1 MKPNYFDS
9 LSYKE
14 LINAYSTKLC
24 MYIEDQRPIRKV
36 NEAVIFAFDYIVS
49 GYDVHCT
56 EINTNSAFDHDLVQW
71 FDFKKIGQLCVDNE
85 YKNIILVTEEKFK
98 GVSPSAHWEQSFKDF
113 CQKHKF
119 GYRNEMVDVDDIYDF
134 EFNERNDLILRVAW
148 NKDCLIDQLAAD
160 KLGFIKFKNA
170 CQQVFNEDG
179 NPDVV
184 LYQANKRYKKLNQK
198 SIYKKGKKY
207 IFKHS
212 KIDRKKGL
220 RIIEPKN
227 KKQFDDILMDFD
239 FVEEF
244 IDDCID
250 VETGLGVEIKDY
262 VMLYGAECHRLT
274 PNLYVQY
281 REFESI
287 GEGEWLNPESNNEYT
302 YKRTFAFNCIQEQ
315 EVELKDGSIIKAGNI
330 NQRHK
335 LKYGGDVTEVSEYGQ
350 SLQQKYILLNNEYKF
365 SISTQVVHCGIIREY
380 RSLFMCEVGDKILAE
395 DGEVEIKSI
404 DIIKEPIRVS
414 NIKTE
419 TNFMRVNGFF
429 IKSKS
434 DNFVLGVKKDKILN
448 PLFHQKALSAD
459 ESGILTE
466 GIIDKIAEEE
476 FPERVVE
483 ITFESYGTYFTS
495 EFLFEKPL
503 KVINSTDKDI
513 RDDRRDG
520 LEPFGTH
527 TEGGG
532 TKSKPTF
539 GWASYR
545 PDLTF
550 SEKHMEVMR
559 LRVGMICL
567 TPKRDDMK
575 ITTNLYGEMV
585 PARVVKMREV
595 LGKKSHWDIYDIQ
608 PTNTYFMNR
617 MHVHNGPSVYT
628 LQDGA
633 NAIGHWDIF
642 NPSSYPGSGTTFYD
656 LTSRLNAD
664 FTPTGPGTLVSTP
677 IPNTYFAGNP
687 AAKNIIAQTP
697 NQQSPSPAI
706 SAHLTFSEDPSN
718 PYHTADLFGTAAIS
732 ILSVQMLLLP
742 GPSHAGPARSF
753 VGVHTQR
760 PGNDLDFRYHAAPPS
775 PAPQYRMIV
784 RSPTSWVPTGDQIF
798 PLGTHPSGPKV
809 PAYQKTH
816 GAGLAYDGA
825 SGPNSYRFSF
835 DFNTTSAWSTQVNI
849 PASAASPRTSSTK
862 MNWGGINPPN
872 STRFACLGYQQM
884 IIWDALQP
892 ASTFATQYHGIAW
905 EYGSTS
911 PIQPASSIPPM
922 YF

>member
-14 LINAYSTKLC
+14 VINSYSTKLS
-24 MYIEDQRPIRKV
+24 MFIEDNRPIRKV
-36 NEAVIFAFDYIVS
+36 NEAVIFALDYIVS
-49 GYDVHCT
+49 GYDVYCT

-71 FDFKKIGQLCVDNE
+71 FDFKKIGQLCVDYE

-98 GVSPSAHWEQSFKDF
+98 TISPSSHWEQSFKDF
-113 CQKHKF
+113 CQGHKF
-119 GYRNEMVDVDDIYDF
+119 GYRRELVDVDNIYDF
-134 EFNERNDLILRVAW
+134 DYDERNDLILRVAW

-160 KLGFIKFKNA
+160 KLGFIKFRYA
-170 CQQVFNEDG
+170 CQKVFNEDG

-198 SIYKKGKKY
+198 SIYEKGKKY
-207 IFKHS
+207 IFKQS

-227 KKQFDDILMDFD
+227 KKQFDDILNDFD

-262 VMLYGAECHRLT
+262 VMLYGSECHRLT

-315 EVELKDGSIIKAGNI
+315 EVELKDGSVTKVGSI
-330 NQRHK
+330 NEKHT
-335 LKYGGDVTEVSEYGQ
+335 LKYGGDVTEVSQYGQ
-350 SLQQKYILLNNEYKF
+350 SLQHKYILLNKEHKF

-380 RSLFMCEVGDKILAE
+380 RSLFMCEIGDKILAE
-395 DGEVEIKSI
+395 DGEVEVKSI

-434 DNFVLGVKKDKILN
+434 DNYILGVKKDKILN

-466 GIIDKIAEEE
+466 GIIDNIAEEE

-513 RDDRRDG
+513 QDDRRDG
-520 LEPFGTH
+520 LEPYGTH

-532 TKSKPTF
+532 TKSRPTF

-545 PDLTF
+545 PDLTY
-550 SEKHMEVMR
+550 SVKHMEVMR
-559 LRVGMICL
+559 LRVGMVCL

-595 LGKKSHWDIYDIQ
+595 LGKKSHWDIYDIL
-608 PTNTYFMNR
+608 PTNNYFMNR
-617 MHVHNGPSVYT
+617 MHVHNGPSNYG
-628 LQDGA
+628 LQEA
-633 NAIGHWDIF
+633 AEIIGHWDIF
-642 NPSSYPGSGTTFYD
+642 NSSSYPGSGTTFYD

-664 FTPTGPGTLVSTP
+664 FTPVGPGTMVSTP
-677 IPNTYFAGNP
+677 IPETYFAGNSL
-687 AAKNIIAQTP
+687 AQNIIAQTP

-706 SAHLTFSEDPSN
+706 SSHLTFSEAPGN
-718 PYHTADLFGTAAIS
+718 PYSTAELFGSGAIS
-732 ILSVQMLLLP
+732 ILSVQMLMKP
-742 GPSHAGPARSF
+742 GPLHAGPAKSW
-753 VGVHTQR
+753 VAVHCQR

-775 PAPQYRMIV
+775 PAPQYATLTRT
-784 RSPTSWVPTGDQIF
+784 PTSWFDTGDDIF
-798 PLGTHPSGPKV
+798 PLGTQPTGPKI
-809 PAYQKTH
+809 PPIQKTH
-816 GAGLAYDGA
+816 GASLVYDGT
-825 SGPNSYRFSF
+825 SGPDSYRFGF
-835 DFNTTSAWSTQVNI
+835 EFKDTTGWETETNV
-849 PASAASPRTSSTK
+849 PAGAASPRTGSTK
-862 MNWGGINPPN
+862 MNWGGINPP
-872 STRFACLGYQQM
+872 SITRFACLGFQQM
-884 IIWDALQP
+884 IIWDRANP
-892 ASTFATQYHGIAW
+892 NGTMANQYHAIAW
-905 EYGSTS
+905 EYGSSS
-911 PIQPASSIPPM
+911 PLVPATTLPPT